1 MKNNIKYAKLIIA
14 FCIIGLTSCSKYLDK
29 NPLSS
34 VSQRDF
40 YTNADQVQQALTG
53 VYNAIGARTISPGF
67 NNPTP
72 YYAKMDLYTEI
83 GMERGLSGTIA
94 AGSYD
99 ATNGSVSEI
108 WAAFYQVV
116 QRANNLLFYM
126 TKAQSVMTPSDYNRV
141 IAETKVLRAMAYW
154 HLIVFYGDVPFFT
167 APPASQDELYSFTRK
182 DKKAIIDFLIKD
194 LTDASTTNNLDW
206 QPSQQGRVS
215 KGVAF
220 GIAARLAM
228 VDKRYNV
235 VTDLTDSIINSNQ
248 FGLNPSYQN
257 LFRKASQAL
266 NVNKEIM
273 FIYPYGDAD
282 AGSFNYLQLVQ
293 GSRNQGGQ
301 ASHFPSQ
308 FLVDLFECTDGKTIN
323 QSALYNPARP
333 NKNRDPRMAET
344 VIVPGDTVVVQG
356 FTSMVFNFKDPTM
369 AIYNPA
375 TKAIT
380 FPSTTANQ
388 DSANIF
394 GPRLNGLGN
403 MWRKYCQDRDING
416 TAGNLYR
423 VGWIYMRYA
432 EILLLNAEAN
442 LEKGVAATVVANQIN
457 KLRARVGMPNV
468 APDVLAD
475 ATKLRQL
482 VRREKI
488 VELANEGLHIADMR
502 RWDDGAYAEKVM
514 PIQMYGEANS
524 NMQLTPGVGLEFKTP
539 APIPTFDPTYNVPI
553 SWVNGDALRLKRELR
568 IFNKNQ
574 HILCPIPQGERDK
587 IPALTQNPN
596 W

>member
-1 MKNNIKYAKLIIA
+1 MKNKIISQTLVILLVFIGIVSCNKYI
-14 FCIIGLTSCSKYLDK
+14 DK
-29 NPLSS
+29 TPLSADT
-34 VSQRDF
+34 QANF

-53 VYNAIGARTISPGF
+53 VYNAFGARSVSPGF
-67 NNPTP
+67 SNPTP
-72 YYAKMDLYTEI
+72 YYAKFDLYTEI
-83 GMERGLSGTIA
+83 GLERGLSGTIA
-94 AGSYD
+94 SGSYD
-99 ATNGSVSEI
+99 PTNGSISEI
-108 WAAFYQVV
+108 WAAFYQVI
-116 QRANNLLFYM
+116 QRANNLLLYM
-126 TKAQSVMTPSDYNRV
+126 TKAQGVMTPTDYNRV

-154 HLIVFYGDVPFFT
+154 HLVVFYGDVPLVT
-167 APPASQDELYSFTRK
+167 APPTSQGELYSYSRQNKK
-182 DKKAIIDFLIKD
+182 DIIDYLLKD
-194 LTDASTTNNLDW
+194 LSSITKDLDW
-206 QPSQQGRVS
+206 QPAQQGRVS

-228 VDKRYNV
+228 VDKRYST
-235 VTDLTDSIINSNQ
+235 VTDLTDSIINSSQ
-248 FGLNPSYQN
+248 YGLNPSYQN

-273 FIYPYGDAD
+273 FIYPFGDAD

-333 NKNRDPRMAET
+333 NKNRDSRMAQT

-356 FTSMVFNFKDPTM
+356 FTSMVFNFTDRFM
-369 AIYNPA
+369 ATYN
-375 TKAIT
+375 TTSNTIT
-380 FPSTTANQ
+380 FPSTINNQ
-388 DSANIF
+388 DSASIF

-403 MWRKYCQDRDING
+403 IWRKYCQDRDING
-416 TAGNLYR
+416 NAGNLYK

-432 EILLLNAEAN
+432 EMLLLNAEAN
-442 LEKGVAATVVANQIN
+442 LEKGAPATAVATQLN
-457 KLRARVGMPNV
+457 KLRIRASMPVV

-475 ATKLRQL
+475 PIKLKQL
-482 VRREKI
+482 VRREKTI
-488 VELANEGLHIADMR
+488 ELANEGLHIADMR

-524 NMQLTPGVGLEFKTP
+524 NMQFTPTVGLEFKIPAP
-539 APIPTFDPTYNVPI
+539 APIFDATYNVPI
-553 SWVNGDALRLKRELR
+553 SWINGDALRLKRELR

-587 IPALTQNPN
+587 APSLTQNSN